1 MNLDAV
7 MEIARQTPTFTLCEA
22 WSLSPAMVL
31 ARLEGERTL
40 TVREVAAL
48 AELNGMQLADV
59 LAL

>member
-1 MNLDAV
+1 

-31 ARLEGERTL
+31 ARLESERTL

-48 AELNGMQLADV
+48 AEVHGMQLADV